1 MIALALL
8 APALLAAA
16 AAPPGL
22 NPAAADLF
30 ERDSELKAWALSRFD
45 LNGDGW
51 LTSFEA
57 QPALQFFK
65 DIADVDR
72 DGRVT
77 VREYGQ
83 AKAVIAAHAAE
94 VAVTTTAAPAPAER

>member
-1 MIALALL
+1 MLAFALFAL
-8 APALLAAA
+8 A
-16 AAPPGL
+16 AAPPNL

-30 ERDSELKAWALSRFD
+30 ERDPELKAWAVTRFD

-57 QPALQFFK
+57 QPALLFFK
-65 DIADVDR
+65 DVADTNQ

-77 VREYGQ
+77 VSEYSA
-83 AKAVIAAHAAE
+83 AKAYLQARDGGLATAVSA
-94 VAVTTTAAPAPAER
+94 VRAVTAPPAR

>member
-1 MIALALL
+1 MLALALI
-8 APALLAAA
+8 ALAA

-30 ERDSELKAWALSRFD
+30 ERDPELKAWAIARFD
-45 LNGDGW
+45 LNADGW

-57 QPALQFFK
+57 QPALEFFK
-65 DIADVDR
+65 DIADSNH

-83 AKAVIAAHAAE
+83 AKAIIAAHSAE
-94 VAVTTTAAPAPAER
+94 LAVAVAPASTAR